1 MSIFGDP
8 YEDFLFDY
16 LIVKLENGSNTKQA
30 LDIYQQQIPS
40 SSPLKNKL
48 QKVIEDLE
56 SGKLKFEEILLIHK
70 MINEF
75 QYGIIKH
82 STSTI
87 DGIKLIRSMNQSNA
101 SLLVHM
107 IYPILLPLLVII
119 STFYALSIYLGILEK
134 ELSTIGKVTPLI
146 YQFVSLPVYF
156 NFTFVYS
163 GLLFFIFLTLFIF
176 LGYIYTHQYKPAW
189 IYRILK
195 TQVYSDGRFTFKM
208 ILEMLKVGIPLHNIA
223 QLLAKDYGQ
232 VGLRSFFDELSN
244 TIQSGKPI
252 YTVFEKYNFP
262 PLLTIDVKISELN
275 QIGYLEIIEGL
286 YKTSQAMYD
295 KSIEYIKIQWYLIF
309 WMVAFLVVVV
319 IGSDMINLLVSSFT
333 FKLLYS

>member
-1 MSIFGDP
+1 MNFFCDP

-16 LIVKLENGSNTKQA
+16 LIVKLENGSNAKQA
-30 LDIYQQQIPS
+30 LDIFQEQIPAT
-40 SSPLKNKL
+40 SPLKKKL
-48 QKVIEDLE
+48 KKVIEQLE
-56 SGKLKFEEILLIHK
+56 SGKLKFEEILLIHRL
-70 MINEF
+70 INQF

-82 STSTI
+82 STNTL
-87 DGIKLIRSMNQSNA
+87 DGIKLINSMNQSNS

-107 IYPILLPLLVII
+107 VYPIFIPLMVII
-119 STFYALSIYLGILEK
+119 TTFYALSIYLGIIEK
-134 ELSTIGKVTPLI
+134 ELYSLGQVTPLI
-146 YQFVSLPVYF
+146 YQFVTLPAYF

-189 IYRILK
+189 IYKILK

-208 ILEMLKVGIPLHNIA
+208 ILEMLKVGIPLHSIA
-223 QLLAKDYGQ
+223 ELLSKDYGQ
-232 VGLRSFFDELSN
+232 VGLRSFFDELAAA
-244 TIQSGKPI
+244 IKSGKPI
-252 YTVFEKYNFP
+252 YIVFEKYNFP

-275 QIGYLEIIEGL
+275 QIGYLEIIESV
-286 YKTSQAMYD
+286 YKTSQTMYD
-295 KSIEYIKIQWYLIF
+295 KSIEYIKLQWYLFF
-309 WMVAFLVVVV
+309 WLIAFIVVVV